1 MDIIYF
7 PEKIAFNNHLNDAL
21 LHVVRADALPITKP
35 TRVQVASICNQ
46 TLVYEAL
53 FRASFGD
60 LPYSEKDAQDFLE
73 WAHEGWNSGSHFVF
87 LLINK
92 HHRVVG
98 ALDIKSANFTAA
110 EIGYWASVDYPGN
123 VTNALIA
130 MLEAA
135 AETGFS
141 RFTAYIRKGND
152 KSARVLQRAG
162 FQLTKDLEDRQDFIF
177 LEHLQT

>member
-1 MDIIYF
+1 
-7 PEKIAFNNHLNDAL
+7 
-21 LHVVRADALPITKP
+21 
-35 TRVQVASICNQ
+35 
-46 TLVYEAL
+46 
-53 FRASFGD
+53 
-60 LPYSEKDAQDFLE
+60 
-73 WAHEGWNSGSHFVF
+73 
-87 LLINK
+87 
-92 HHRVVG
+92 
-98 ALDIKSANFTAA
+98 
-110 EIGYWASVDYPGN
+110 
-123 VTNALIA
+123 